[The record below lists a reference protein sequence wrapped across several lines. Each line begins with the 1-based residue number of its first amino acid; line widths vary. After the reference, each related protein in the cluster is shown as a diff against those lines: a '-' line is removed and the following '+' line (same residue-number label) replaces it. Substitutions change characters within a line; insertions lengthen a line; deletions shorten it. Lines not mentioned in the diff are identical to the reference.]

1 MSTQFMSIDSRE
13 HARLQLSRLL
23 ALALLLI
30 WISRLYQCIGL
41 SQLMQ
46 PIFFDSKADRFYWLL
61 DSMGILNA
69 LINFMP
75 LSVTVDALL
84 LLLPILMIAYPSNKY
99 YSLIYL
105 PTIVLYFSAY
115 SVAATHQEHTLIGA
129 IAAAFLLCFKNSLR
143 FSSVFSALRFYTCFM
158 MFSAA
163 LWKIGR
169 GSLWLEGQM
178 TNILKTQHAAL
189 ISNNESSLYSS
200 WINYLIDN
208 PTFAD
213 ILWWGA
219 ALIEISFII
228 GFFSRKF
235 DGILFVLFWIFL
247 LSDFLVMGLHF
258 WELGI
263 LSALFLK
270 RFSKVFD

>member
-1 MSTQFMSIDSRE
+1 MSIDSRE

-105 PTIVLYFSAY
+105 PTIVLYFSAQGY
-115 SVAATHQEHTLIGA
+115 DLTLD
-129 IAAAFLLCFKNSLR
+129 LTKVDNDNLK
-143 FSSVFSALRFYTCFM
+143 
-158 MFSAA
+158 
-163 LWKIGR
+163 
-169 GSLWLEGQM
+169 GSLMNMFEAKA
-178 TNILKTQHAAL
+178 IRVK
-189 ISNNESSLYSS
+189 E
-200 WINYLIDN
+200 
-208 PTFAD
+208 
-213 ILWWGA
+213 
-219 ALIEISFII
+219 
-228 GFFSRKF
+228 
-235 DGILFVLFWIFL
+235 
-247 LSDFLVMGLHF
+247 
-258 WELGI
+258 
-263 LSALFLK
+263 
-270 RFSKVFD
+270 